1 MKRAAITYCFILM
14 LCGLNFTTAQTN
26 DSLPTPSTD
35 SVLYLS
41 LDSCRAMTLRN
52 NIDIRIAQKNI
63 EKAEAEKS
71 AALSNYFP
79 KISANA
85 GAMYMFKD
93 MQFVKDLDE
102 YLPPF
107 TINDGTVSPEM
118 TTDIEKLLNMLRSE
132 LIRVWEPITV
142 SLKGAFLANITLQQP
157 IFAGGRIVSGNKMA
171 KIGVEMAQENN
182 RLQKSNALVEADKMY
197 WLYISVKEKVKLAE
211 TYAGLLDNLVKM
223 VSDAATTDMISNN
236 DLMKVKVQR
245 DKVKMELQKA
255 RSGLELTRMALCK
268 TLGVSYDTQIVPTD
282 TIVQTNEH
290 FALTPPNALERRPEY
305 QLMQKMIAIK
315 EGEIKLVRGN
325 YLPTIGMAAS
335 YAYVGGVKV
344 QGKKTHPQ
352 NLSNVMATISIPIT
366 NWWEGSQKIKSARVD
381 KNIAE
386 LEVEKNL
393 KLIELEIKQAEL
405 NMTDA
410 FTRINMC
417 DEALEQTKE
426 NLRIMT
432 DRYELDLE
440 TLPALLEA
448 QAQWQNAYSELIDAR
463 IDFRIKETEYLK
475 AIGELTGYPQ

>member
-1 MKRAAITYCFILM
+1 
-14 LCGLNFTTAQTN
+14 
-26 DSLPTPSTD
+26 
-35 SVLYLS
+35 
-41 LDSCRAMTLRN
+41 
-52 NIDIRIAQKNI
+52 
-63 EKAEAEKS
+63 
-71 AALSNYFP
+71 
-79 KISANA
+79 
-85 GAMYMFKD
+85 
-93 MQFVKDLDE
+93 
-102 YLPPF
+102 
-107 TINDGTVSPEM
+107 
-118 TTDIEKLLNMLRSE
+118 
-132 LIRVWEPITV
+132 
-142 SLKGAFLANITLQQP
+142 
-157 IFAGGRIVSGNKMA
+157 
-171 KIGVEMAQENN
+171 
-182 RLQKSNALVEADKMY
+182 
-197 WLYISVKEKVKLAE
+197 
-211 TYAGLLDNLVKM
+211 
-223 VSDAATTDMISNN
+223 
-236 DLMKVKVQR
+236 
-245 DKVKMELQKA
+245 
-255 RSGLELTRMALCK
+255 
-268 TLGVSYDTQIVPTD
+268 
-282 TIVQTNEH
+282 VQTNEH

-344 QGKKTHPQ
+344 QGKNTHPQ

-432 DRYELDLE
+432 DRYELELE

-448 QAQWQNAYSELIDAR
+448 QAQWQNAYSELINAR

>member
-1 MKRAAITYCFILM
+1 
-14 LCGLNFTTAQTN
+14 
-26 DSLPTPSTD
+26 
-35 SVLYLS
+35 
-41 LDSCRAMTLRN
+41 
-52 NIDIRIAQKNI
+52 
-63 EKAEAEKS
+63 
-71 AALSNYFP
+71 
-79 KISANA
+79 
-85 GAMYMFKD
+85 
-93 MQFVKDLDE
+93 MQFIKDLGE

-132 LIRVWEPITV
+132 LIRAWEPITV

-171 KIGVEMAQENN
+171 KIGVEMAEENN
-182 RLQKSNALVEADKMY
+182 RLQKSNAIVEADKMY

-211 TYAGLLDNLVKM
+211 TYSGLLDNLVKM

-282 TIVQTNEH
+282 TVVQTNEH
-290 FALTPPNALERRPEY
+290 IALTPPNALERRPEY

-432 DRYELDLE
+432 DRYELE
-440 TLPALLEA
+440 
-448 QAQWQNAYSELIDAR
+448 
-463 IDFRIKETEYLK
+463 
-475 AIGELTGYPQ
+475 

>member
-1 MKRAAITYCFILM
+1 
-14 LCGLNFTTAQTN
+14 
-26 DSLPTPSTD
+26 
-35 SVLYLS
+35 
-41 LDSCRAMTLRN
+41 
-52 NIDIRIAQKNI
+52 
-63 EKAEAEKS
+63 
-71 AALSNYFP
+71 
-79 KISANA
+79 
-85 GAMYMFKD
+85 
-93 MQFVKDLDE
+93 
-102 YLPPF
+102 
-107 TINDGTVSPEM
+107 
-118 TTDIEKLLNMLRSE
+118 MLRSE

-182 RLQKSNALVEADKMY
+182 RLQKSNAIVEADKMY

-211 TYAGLLDNLVKM
+211 TYSGLLDNLVKM

-268 TLGVSYDTQIVPTD
+268 TLGVSYDKQIVPTD
-282 TIVQTNEH
+282 TVVQTNEH
-290 FALTPPNALERRPEY
+290 IALTPPNALERRPEY

-344 QGKKTHPQ
+344 QGKNTHPQ

-386 LEVEKNL
+386 LEVEK
-393 KLIELEIKQAEL
+393 I
-405 NMTDA
+405 
-410 FTRINMC
+410 
-417 DEALEQTKE
+417 
-426 NLRIMT
+426 
-432 DRYELDLE
+432 
-440 TLPALLEA
+440 
-448 QAQWQNAYSELIDAR
+448 SS
-463 IDFRIKETEYLK
+463 
-475 AIGELTGYPQ
+475 